1 MNTDTCLIPL
11 TQGKFATVSAC
22 DYDFLMQWKWIAHK
36 QPTSYGYNWYAV
48 RHIARPSRKM
58 ARMHREVAKRAGLPD
73 CPRYDHRDK
82 NGLNNS
88 RENLR
93 ACTHRQNIINGTKR
107 ANATSQYKG
116 VSWHKTH
123 NTWRATIVI
132 DGKQKHLCSSHDEL
146 KCALAYDAAARK
158 YFGEFACVNFP

>member
-1 MNTDTCLIPL
+1 MNMNTDTRLVPL
-11 TQGKFATVSAC
+11 TQGKFAIVSAC
-22 DYDFLMQWKWIAHK
+22 DYEWIMQWKWSAHK

-48 RHIARPSRKM
+48 RHLARPSRKM

-116 VSWHKTH
+116 VCRHRNK
-123 NTWRATIVI
+123 WRATIVV
-132 DGKQKHLCSSHDEL
+132 DGKQKSLGYFDTEL
-146 KCALAYDAAARK
+146 EAALAYDAAARK